1 MTREDSVPPVIF
13 VDADAC
19 PVKAEV
25 FKVAGRYR
33 LRSVVVANQFQQ
45 VPQSRGV
52 ELVVVPGFGAV
63 DDYIA
68 ATIGPGDLAVTADVP
83 LAARCVAQGAEVID
97 PKGRVLSVDTI
108 GEALAVRD
116 LMADLREAGTATG
129 GPGPMSPADRSR
141 FLAALDGAVNRAVRR
156 R

>member
-1 MTREDSVPPVIF
+1 VPPLIY

-25 FKVAGRYR
+25 FKVAGRYG
-33 LRSVVVANQFQQ
+33 LRVVVVANQIQQ
-45 VPQSRGV
+45 IPKSPTI

-68 ATIGPGDLAVTADVP
+68 ETIGPGDLAVTSDVP
-83 LAARCVAQGAEVID
+83 LAARCVAKGAEVID
-97 PKGRVLSVDTI
+97 PKGRVLSAETI
-108 GEALAVRD
+108 GEAVAVRD
-116 LMADLREAGTATG
+116 LMADLREAGAVTG
-129 GPGPMSPADRSR
+129 GAGPMTPADRSR
-141 FLAALDGAVNRAVRR
+141 FLAALEGAVNRIKRR